1 MAKSLMNKSVMKP
14 RRKAEIPQGPKITP
28 RHHRTLILVADGSK
42 ARFLKESEDHKKL
55 VPAEDAD
62 LVAPKARRPDRDLV
76 TDKPG
81 RGFSTARDG
90 RRGAFE
96 PPHDWHKLEKHNF
109 TAELAKRLDKA
120 CTAKRFDRIVVVAP
134 KRSLGELRTL
144 LSPRVRQ
151 MVSHEVAK
159 DLTASSPTA
168 LRKALADALPEA
180 AIES

>member
-1 MAKSLMNKSVMKP
+1 MAKSIMKP
-14 RRKAEIPQGPKITP
+14 RRKAKLPQAPDMKP
-28 RHHRTLILVADGSK
+28 RRQKTLIVVADGAK
-42 ARFLKESEDHKKL
+42 ARFLQPSEDNKKL

-62 LVAPKARRPDRDLV
+62 MLAPTARRPDRDLV

-96 PPHDWHKLEKHNF
+96 PSHDPHKLEKHNF
-109 TAELAKRLDKA
+109 TAALAERLDKA
-120 CTAKRFDRIVVVAP
+120 CSAKRFDRIVLVAP

-144 LSPRVRQ
+144 MSVRVRKA
-151 MVSHEVAK
+151 VSHEVAK

-168 LRKALADALPEA
+168 LRKALADALPEP
-180 AIES
+180 AIAPA

>member
-1 MAKSLMNKSVMKP
+1 MAKSVMKP
-14 RRKAEIPQGPKITP
+14 RRKARIPQAPDLKP
-28 RHHRTLILVADGSK
+28 RRHRTLIVVADGAK
-42 ARFLKESEDHKKL
+42 ARFLKESQDHKKL

-62 LVAPKARRPDRDLV
+62 MLAPTARQPDRELV

-109 TAELAKRLDKA
+109 TARLAEHLDQL
-120 CTAKRFDRIVVVAP
+120 CTGKKFDRVVLVAP

-144 LSPRVRQ
+144 LSARVKKA
-151 MVSHEVAK
+151 VSHEVAK
-159 DLTASSPTA
+159 DLTASTPTA
-168 LRKALADALPEA
+168 LRKALAKALPEP
-180 AIES
+180 AIAPA

>member
-1 MAKSLMNKSVMKP
+1 MAKSVMKP
-14 RRKAEIPQGPKITP
+14 RRKAKIPQAPDLEP
-28 RHHRTLILVADGSK
+28 RHHKTLIVVADSAK

-62 LVAPKARRPDRDLV
+62 MLAPKARRPDRDLV

-81 RGFSTARDG
+81 RGFSPARDG
-90 RRGAFE
+90 RRGGFE
-96 PPHDWHKLEKHNF
+96 SPHDPKKVEKHNF
-109 TAELAKRLDKA
+109 TAELAERLDRA
-120 CTAKRFDRIVVVAP
+120 CSAKQFDRVVLVAP

-144 LSPRVRQ
+144 LSPRVRKA
-151 MVSHEVAK
+151 VSHEVAK

>member
-1 MAKSLMNKSVMKP
+1 MAKSVMKP
-14 RRKAEIPQGPKITP
+14 RRKAKLPQAPNLEP
-28 RHHRTLILVADGSK
+28 RHHKTLIVVADSAK

-62 LVAPKARRPDRDLV
+62 MLAPKARRPDRDLV

-81 RGFSTARDG
+81 RGFSPARDG
-90 RRGAFE
+90 RRGGFE
-96 PPHDWHKLEKHNF
+96 SPHDPKKVEKHNF
-109 TAELAKRLDKA
+109 TAELAERLDRA
-120 CTAKRFDRIVVVAP
+120 CSAKQFDRVVLVAP

-144 LSPRVRQ
+144 LSPRVRRA
-151 MVSHEVAK
+151 VSHQVAK

-168 LRKALADALPEA
+168 LRKALAAALPET